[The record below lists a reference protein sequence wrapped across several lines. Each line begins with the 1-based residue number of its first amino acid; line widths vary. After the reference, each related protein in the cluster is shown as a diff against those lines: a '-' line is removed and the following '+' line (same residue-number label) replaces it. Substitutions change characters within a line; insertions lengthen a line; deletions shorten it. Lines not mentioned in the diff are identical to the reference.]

1 MEEEQIASFYAQAAG
16 KAVREWA
23 EDHRRDIR
31 LKMLFSALV
40 GAVAGGAAV
49 ALIATSSCE
58 ESSWWNPLASFRS
71 LKQMENSLLLRAIS
85 PETSQAAG
93 VASGAL
99 LTTGAGLLGIV
110 KKKSLEA
117 PEDETKMRG
126 KRKEMIGGGTNSKE
140 HEERKEVGE
149 EKKGTGGMI
158 SITPPRNR
166 KYKLVNTE
174 SREPTIYIYPRR
186 KGTAQGSRGPNSD
199 GITPIQ
205 RVPGELIKRSSPS
218 RFAPVSS
225 HPQHAGFNQ
234 GPGYLSLFAPDRRPM
249 MYTTPRRIRLP
260 LPQPEEPSPSPQT
273 ARVLDF

>member
-1 MEEEQIASFYAQAAG
+1 M
-16 KAVREWA
+16 
-23 EDHRRDIR
+23 
-31 LKMLFSALV
+31 
-40 GAVAGGAAV
+40 
-49 ALIATSSCE
+49 T
-58 ESSWWNPLASFRS
+58 
-71 LKQMENSLLLRAIS
+71 
-85 PETSQAAG
+85 
-93 VASGAL
+93 
-99 LTTGAGLLGIV
+99 
-110 KKKSLEA
+110 
-117 PEDETKMRG
+117 
-126 KRKEMIGGGTNSKE
+126 IGGGRIKE
-140 HEERKEVGE
+140 HEEMKEEGE
-149 EKKGTGGMI
+149 EKKVRGGMI

-166 KYKLVNTE
+166 NYKVVTTE
-174 SREPTIYIYPRR
+174 TREPSIYIYPRR